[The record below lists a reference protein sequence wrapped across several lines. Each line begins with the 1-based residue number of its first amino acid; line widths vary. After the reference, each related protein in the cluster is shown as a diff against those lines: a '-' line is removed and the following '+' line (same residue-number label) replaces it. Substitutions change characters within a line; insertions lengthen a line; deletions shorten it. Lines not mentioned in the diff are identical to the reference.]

1 MLCCFGHEQTMDE
14 TRIPKRVFYMNLGE
28 KSLRG
33 KPREGWQDEVSED
46 GNIVVGKCWQ
56 ERDI

>member
-1 MLCCFGHEQTMDE
+1 MDE